1 MIVMR
6 ATRYE
11 KKALAVWVYTKKV
24 GKSGDNSHRPSLYG
38 RLCVTS
44 LKASLV
50 KLTTIKAKQGLNDL
64 PQTDIKMTQIQPIS
78 LRTVDIPHKV

>member
-11 KKALAVWVYTKKV
+11 KKVLADWVITKKV
-24 GKSGDNSHRPSLYG
+24 GKLGGNSHRPLLYG
-38 RLCVTS
+38 RLCVKS
-44 LKASLV
+44 LKESLI

-64 PQTDIKMTQIQPIS
+64 PMTDIKTIQIAPIS
-78 LRTVDIPHKV
+78 LRATDSPHNV